1 MWIVAY
7 YRPVSLFSLKSS
19 LATGSGAKTLLVPT
33 PFAIRTAL
41 LDACIRT
48 QGLAAGRQAFDW
60 IKRLRLAVR
69 PPEEAVVMHSF
80 TKVLKP
86 TRKEDAENAFDRTIA
101 FREYVYQDG
110 LLGLAFETDEPAAL
124 SSLRVL
130 VGQINYF
137 GKRGSFAQWQPPAEE
152 VAALPPGFVQI
163 SGREFYTAGVIQPV
177 DDWGESLTFEK
188 LNVFSEE
195 RIAKNKDRVLRPL
208 VLPYRLARSSK
219 GFSYYRS
226 LHVEQH
232 RGTHS

>member
-7 YRPVSLFSLKSS
+7 YRPLTLFSLKSS

-41 LDACIRT
+41 LDSCIRT

-86 TRKEDAENAFDRTIA
+86 TRKEDAENTFDRTIA

-137 GKRGSFAQWQPPAEE
+137 GKRGSFVQWQPPLQEA
-152 VAALPPGFVQI
+152 AALPPSFLEINGPEFHA
-163 SGREFYTAGVIQPV
+163 SGIIQQV

-208 VLPYRLARSSK
+208 VLPYRLVRSSK
-219 GFSYYRS
+219 GFSYYS
-226 LHVEQH
+226 LAK
-232 RGTHS
+232 GDTGNTAT

>member
-7 YRPVSLFSLKSS
+7 YRPVTLFSLKSS

-41 LDACIRT
+41 LDSCIRT

-69 PPEEAVVMHSF
+69 PPEKAVVMHSF

-86 TRKEDAENAFDRTIA
+86 TRKEEAENAFDRTIA

-110 LLGLAFETDEPAAL
+110 RLGVAFETEEPAAV
-124 SSLRVL
+124 SSLRIL
-130 VGQINYF
+130 VDQVNYF
-137 GKRGSFAQWQPPAEE
+137 GKRGSFVQW
-152 VAALPPGFVQI
+152 LPPLEDTEELPAGFLRI
-163 SGREFYTAGVIQPV
+163 DGPEFHASGLIQQV

-188 LNVFSEE
+188 LDVFSDQEI
-195 RIAKNKDRVLRPL
+195 RLNQDRVLRPL
-208 VLPYRLARSSK
+208 VLPYRLVRSSK
-219 GFSYYRS
+219 GFSYYR
-226 LHVEQH
+226 LQP
-232 RGTHS
+232 